1 MTYRPLPDYLT
12 IKPSKIEGIGLYTL
26 VDIDKGIC
34 LGVSHI
40 RIDKNKYPH
49 VDEYVRTPLGGF
61 INHSTKPNL
70 KKVKDRNTFL
80 IYTIENVPMG
90 SELTLQYEWYEIE
103 GDNNDNE
110 R

>member
-26 VDIDKGIC
+26 VDIDRGIC
-34 LGVSHI
+34 LGVSNIH
-40 RIDKNKYPH
+40 IDKNKYPH
-49 VDEYVRTPLGGF
+49 VDEYVRTPLGSF

-70 KKVKDRNTFL
+70 KKVKDRNTFF
-80 IYTIENVPMG
+80 IYTIEKVPMG